1 MYVADLGNY
10 FVGARDNYFGM
21 NLFAV
26 QLQLICL
33 VTNYFCLLIYFA
45 CACGN
50 LLRSGTT
57 DAKHQH
63 ALRQGAT
70 EPQRKSARGVV
81 QRFENQLATR
91 LREKQLPRMY
101 PIKVKIVQTKMF
113 SIM

>member
-1 MYVADLGNY
+1 
-10 FVGARDNYFGM
+10 
-21 NLFAV
+21 
-26 QLQLICL
+26 
-33 VTNYFCLLIYFA
+33 
-45 CACGN
+45 
-50 LLRSGTT
+50 
-57 DAKHQH
+57 
-63 ALRQGAT
+63 LRQGAT